1 MYIFYYKYV
10 PLYVYDLLLTCPS
23 VCICS
28 TINISLYLHWICSSV
43 WFNPPY
49 NMNEENNRRKK
60 SNKRK
65 KRNVLW
71 FNPPYNMNVKTN
83 IGKEF
88 LKLRDECFPPSHPLQ
103 KILNRR
109 TVKISYSTTPNIQ
122 KIISGQN
129 SKKLTEKETQTRTC
143 NCTKNNTC
151 PLNGEC
157 LKNNLVYHA
166 KVTTSDQKSNS
177 YIGMTSTEFKDRL
190 ATHKHTFKYINS
202 TGHTA
207 LSKHILGIVGMG
219 IPRGVM
225 WVS

>member
-1 MYIFYYKYV
+1 MF
-10 PLYVYDLLLTCPS
+10 C
-23 VCICS
+23 
-28 TINISLYLHWICSSV
+28 
-43 WFNPPY
+43 
-49 NMNEENNRRKK
+49 
-60 SNKRK
+60 
-65 KRNVLW
+65 
-71 FNPPYNMNVKTN
+71 VKTN

-88 LKLRDECFPPSHPLQ
+88 LKLIDECFPPGHPLQ

-109 TVKISYSTTPNIQ
+109 TVKISYSTTPNIE

-143 NCTKNNTC
+143 NCTKNKTC

-202 TGHTA
+202 NGQTA
-207 LSKHILGIVGMG
+207 LSKHIHDLKSKKIEHEVTWRIVDRDRPFSPISGICILCNREKFYILFHPELSDLNSRSEFYSHCRHIKSKLLIKKERKKTGPG
-219 IPRGVM
+219 
-225 WVS
+225 